1 MLINWLLEIFN
12 ELLMFSSSSRLKLDN
27 IKLYIMLQ
35 DVNIDE
41 VSNFFNIS
49 FKNKLQ
55 YKLLVI
61 SYLFVFQESIEK
73 VEAFKEDT
81 LSYRTMLSKKSFSF

>member
-1 MLINWLLEIFN
+1 
-12 ELLMFSSSSRLKLDN
+12 MFPSSSRLKLDN
-27 IKLYIMLQ
+27 MKLYTMLQ
-35 DVNIDE
+35 DVDIDE

-61 SYLFVFQESIEK
+61 FYLFIFQESIGGSELIDPST
-73 VEAFKEDT
+73 KEF
-81 LSYRTMLSKKSFSF
+81 LLC

>member
-1 MLINWLLEIFN
+1 
-12 ELLMFSSSSRLKLDN
+12 
-27 IKLYIMLQ
+27 MLQ
-35 DVNIDE
+35 DVDIDE

-61 SYLFVFQESIEK
+61 FYLLVFQESVGESGL
-73 VEAFKEDT
+73 VDPST
-81 LSYRTMLSKKSFSF
+81 N

>member
-1 MLINWLLEIFN
+1 
-12 ELLMFSSSSRLKLDN
+12 
-27 IKLYIMLQ
+27 MLQ
-35 DVNIDE
+35 DVDIDE
-41 VSNFFNIS
+41 VINFFNIS

>member
-1 MLINWLLEIFN
+1 
-12 ELLMFSSSSRLKLDN
+12 LDN
-27 IKLYIMLQ
+27 MKLYTMLQ
-35 DVNIDE
+35 EVDIDE

-61 SYLFVFQESIEK
+61 FYLFFFSGINRRK
-73 VEAFKEDT
+73 WACW
-81 LSYRTMLSKKSFSF
+81 SKH